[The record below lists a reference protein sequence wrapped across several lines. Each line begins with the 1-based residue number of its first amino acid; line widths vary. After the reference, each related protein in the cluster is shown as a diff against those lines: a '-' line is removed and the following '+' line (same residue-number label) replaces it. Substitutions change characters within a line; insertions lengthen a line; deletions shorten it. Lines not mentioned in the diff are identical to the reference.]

1 MDLTQIKN
9 KSYISKLCIKFSKG
23 YKSYT
28 IIQLS
33 TSTLTLVALTLPYIL
48 HTCGMV
54 LGAVIFTIVSV
65 VSFYTM
71 TLMLEM
77 IMKTN
82 AISYYHFINYNIS
95 KGLSFFYL
103 GVNCIYS
110 ISVIAMMCF
119 ISIGGVVDLI
129 SKFEIG
135 FLYRVIIAVIFAV
148 VQFSFSVKPFDF
160 IKLIAQY
167 MTLLAVIFVFLFVL
181 VVMFIDC
188 KEIKGTAELFKNGKF
203 DLLYVIGIIFIS
215 FNSHNNIIE
224 CFKAFNMRT
233 KKRGNKV
240 ILMHFI
246 FIFLF
251 FLTFAYVGYLLF
263 LSSSHIISFQ
273 LQKIFLSISSFL

>member
-82 AISYYHFINYNIS
+82 AISYYHFINYNR
-95 KGLSFFYL
+95 F
-103 GVNCIYS
+103 
-110 ISVIAMMCF
+110 F
-119 ISIGGVVDLI
+119 ISSNNGGDI
-129 SKFEIG
+129 
-135 FLYRVIIAVIFAV
+135 R
-148 VQFSFSVKPFDF
+148 
-160 IKLIAQY
+160 
-167 MTLLAVIFVFLFVL
+167 
-181 VVMFIDC
+181 
-188 KEIKGTAELFKNGKF
+188 
-203 DLLYVIGIIFIS
+203 
-215 FNSHNNIIE
+215 
-224 CFKAFNMRT
+224 
-233 KKRGNKV
+233 
-240 ILMHFI
+240 
-246 FIFLF
+246 
-251 FLTFAYVGYLLF
+251 
-263 LSSSHIISFQ
+263 SSS
-273 LQKIFLSISSFL
+273 IFFFGKAVRFH

>member
-1 MDLTQIKN
+1 
-9 KSYISKLCIKFSKG
+9 
-23 YKSYT
+23 
-28 IIQLS
+28 
-33 TSTLTLVALTLPYIL
+33 
-48 HTCGMV
+48 
-54 LGAVIFTIVSV
+54 
-65 VSFYTM
+65 
-71 TLMLEM
+71 
-77 IMKTN
+77 MKTN

-167 MTLLAVIFVFLFVL
+167 MTLLAVIFVFLFIL

-224 CFKAFNMRT
+224 CFKVFNMRT

>member
-1 MDLTQIKN
+1 
-9 KSYISKLCIKFSKG
+9 
-23 YKSYT
+23 
-28 IIQLS
+28 
-33 TSTLTLVALTLPYIL
+33 
-48 HTCGMV
+48 
-54 LGAVIFTIVSV
+54 
-65 VSFYTM
+65 
-71 TLMLEM
+71 
-77 IMKTN
+77 MKTN

-135 FLYRVIIAVIFAV
+135 FSV

-188 KEIKGTAELFKNGKF
+188 KEIKGTAELFKNG
-203 DLLYVIGIIFIS
+203 
-215 FNSHNNIIE
+215 N
-224 CFKAFNMRT
+224 
-233 KKRGNKV
+233 
-240 ILMHFI
+240 
-246 FIFLF
+246 
-251 FLTFAYVGYLLF
+251 LTY
-263 LSSSHIISFQ
+263 SM
-273 LQKIFLSISSFL
+273 

>member
-1 MDLTQIKN
+1 M
-9 KSYISKLCIKFSKG
+9 
-23 YKSYT
+23 
-28 IIQLS
+28 
-33 TSTLTLVALTLPYIL
+33 
-48 HTCGMV
+48 
-54 LGAVIFTIVSV
+54 
-65 VSFYTM
+65 
-71 TLMLEM
+71 
-77 IMKTN
+77 
-82 AISYYHFINYNIS
+82 
-95 KGLSFFYL
+95 
-103 GVNCIYS
+103 
-110 ISVIAMMCF
+110 IAMMCF

-224 CFKAFNMRT
+224 CFKVFNMRT

-251 FLTFAYVGYLLF
+251 FLTFAGVSSLFILIAHNQLSTTKNIFIYLF
-263 LSSSHIISFQ
+263 VSIISNGIALFTRNILTIVGIAGGVCTCVISFVFPCYAYNKLLIGDTAKQ
-273 LQKIFLSISSFL
+273 ILNYAIIIVAFLLGLMITGYALYDCANVEINI

>member
-1 MDLTQIKN
+1 
-9 KSYISKLCIKFSKG
+9 
-23 YKSYT
+23 
-28 IIQLS
+28 
-33 TSTLTLVALTLPYIL
+33 
-48 HTCGMV
+48 
-54 LGAVIFTIVSV
+54 
-65 VSFYTM
+65 
-71 TLMLEM
+71 
-77 IMKTN
+77 
-82 AISYYHFINYNIS
+82 
-95 KGLSFFYL
+95 
-103 GVNCIYS
+103 
-110 ISVIAMMCF
+110 MMCF

-224 CFKAFNMRT
+224 CFKVFNMLISNGIALFTR
-233 KKRGNKV
+233 N
-240 ILMHFI
+240 ILTI
-246 FIFLF
+246 
-251 FLTFAYVGYLLF
+251 VG
-263 LSSSHIISFQ
+263 IAGGVCTCVISFVLPCYAYNKLLIGDTAKQ
-273 LQKIFLSISSFL
+273 ILNYAIIIVAFLLGLMITGYALYDCANVEINI

>member
-1 MDLTQIKN
+1 M
-9 KSYISKLCIKFSKG
+9 
-23 YKSYT
+23 
-28 IIQLS
+28 
-33 TSTLTLVALTLPYIL
+33 
-48 HTCGMV
+48 
-54 LGAVIFTIVSV
+54 
-65 VSFYTM
+65 
-71 TLMLEM
+71 
-77 IMKTN
+77 
-82 AISYYHFINYNIS
+82 
-95 KGLSFFYL
+95 
-103 GVNCIYS
+103 
-110 ISVIAMMCF
+110 
-119 ISIGGVVDLI
+119 
-129 SKFEIG
+129 
-135 FLYRVIIAVIFAV
+135 IFAV

-224 CFKAFNMRT
+224 CFKVFNMRT

-273 LQKIFLSISSFL
+273 LQKIFIYLFVSIISNGIALFTRNILTIVGIAGGVCTCVISFVLPCYAYNKLLIGDTAKQILNYAIIIVAFLLGLMITDYALYDCANVEINI

>member
-1 MDLTQIKN
+1 
-9 KSYISKLCIKFSKG
+9 
-23 YKSYT
+23 
-28 IIQLS
+28 
-33 TSTLTLVALTLPYIL
+33 
-48 HTCGMV
+48 
-54 LGAVIFTIVSV
+54 
-65 VSFYTM
+65 
-71 TLMLEM
+71 
-77 IMKTN
+77 MKTN

-188 KEIKGTAELFKNGKF
+188 KAIKGTVCLKLSVYTQSK
-203 DLLYVIGIIFIS
+203 
-215 FNSHNNIIE
+215 
-224 CFKAFNMRT
+224 RT
-233 KKRGNKV
+233 KLN
-240 ILMHFI
+240 
-246 FIFLF
+246 
-251 FLTFAYVGYLLF
+251 
-263 LSSSHIISFQ
+263 SSHIISFQ

>member
-1 MDLTQIKN
+1 
-9 KSYISKLCIKFSKG
+9 
-23 YKSYT
+23 
-28 IIQLS
+28 
-33 TSTLTLVALTLPYIL
+33 
-48 HTCGMV
+48 
-54 LGAVIFTIVSV
+54 
-65 VSFYTM
+65 M

-181 VVMFIDC
+181 VVMF
-188 KEIKGTAELFKNGKF
+188 KGNC
-203 DLLYVIGIIFIS
+203 GI
-215 FNSHNNIIE
+215 
-224 CFKAFNMRT
+224 
-233 KKRGNKV
+233 V
-240 ILMHFI
+240 
-246 FIFLF
+246 
-251 FLTFAYVGYLLF
+251 
-263 LSSSHIISFQ
+263 
-273 LQKIFLSISSFL
+273 QKLKI